1 MFFKLYILIF
11 NYLDNIN
18 LLSLCNFDFLQNIEK
33 NPMLLKLVL
42 LLRIKSFNQ
51 NPMFKKILI
60 DILINQNK
68 YVIINDNEKILKL
81 IYYLNEFKDYK
92 ISYKKDLLNFST
104 KSYFKSFKIHNL
116 YMINL
121 FKVNKPL
128 GIKNQS
134 DTMNIRYYIIN
145 KKLYKEFLEFIE
157 KNPLFYF
164 DIEKSYI
171 YSKDRYTL
179 KSINYYQN
187 NNYNH
192 IDFDLLLE
200 KIYDYLKLKK
210 INYEKFNID
219 NDYILYLIDTFYT
232 YEYKKSIDIKINF
245 VIDFLKYLDLNNL
258 IVIDFNKSITND
270 FYYSSFIND
279 LIKNSKPIKVNL
291 FNEKKK
297 IIKNQNKNNDLILI
311 KNFLLNNIKFL
322 KYPIY
327 LNSIKK
333 NYYKTIIKDFNS
345 IDNKKDLKKFLKDLI
360 IFIEYQNKL
369 KNNKYVIN
377 DIQNLNRILKF
388 NFRKLSYFELKKELT
403 KKELKEKNFK
413 EFNIILY

>member
-51 NPMFKKILI
+51 NPMFKKVLI

-81 IYYLNEFKDYK
+81 IYFLNEFKDYR
-92 ISYKKDLLNFST
+92 ISYKKHLLNFNT
-104 KSYFKSFKIHNL
+104 KSEFKSFKIHKL

-171 YSKDRYTL
+171 YSKDKYTL
-179 KSINYYQN
+179 KSMNYYKN
-187 NNYNH
+187 NNFNH
-192 IDFDLLLE
+192 IDFNLLLE
-200 KIYDYLKLKK
+200 KIYDYLKLRK

-219 NDYILYLIDTFYT
+219 NDYILYLIDIFYT

-258 IVIDFNKSITND
+258 IVIDFNKSITNNS
-270 FYYSSFIND
+270 YYSSFISD
-279 LIKNSKPIKVNL
+279 LIKSNKPSKNNKPS
-291 FNEKKK
+291 KKTK
-297 IIKNQNKNNDLILI
+297 KTVKKDNDLILI
-311 KNFLLNNIKFL
+311 KKFLLNNIHFL
-322 KYPIY
+322 KYPLY
-327 LNSIKK
+327 LNKIKK
-333 NYYKTIIKDFNS
+333 GYYKRIINDFNS
-345 IDNKKDLKKFLKDLI
+345 IDNKKDLKKFLKDFI
-360 IFIEYQNKL
+360 IFIEFKKEF
-369 KNNKYVIN
+369 KNNPYIDN
-377 DIQNLNRILKF
+377 DIQNLKRILGF
-388 NFRKLSYFELKKELT
+388 NFKHLSYIELKKELT
-403 KKELKEKNFK
+403 KKELKEKNLK